1 MSELGHYGSLIAL
14 AAGDISFQQAAP
26 GQVPSLRQQT
36 GSCPEVPK
44 LYQSLTAG
52 WTDRLFR
59 HPGYP
64 HTQLS
69 FCSSFQSWETLG
81 QSRPARLGRDAGGFS
96 VLLCTLKAYLVPN
109 SFLPGQAGAH
119 RPFLPTLAPHP
130 DLTPGKGQSS
140 PRMERGLRM
149 RVPRERELWLQMPS
163 RENDCDGSARG

>member
-1 MSELGHYGSLIAL
+1 MSELGHYGSLTAL

-59 HPGYP
+59 HLGYP

-81 QSRPARLGRDAGGFS
+81 QSRPARLGRGAGGFS
-96 VLLCTLKAYLVPN
+96 VLLCTLKASCLVKQ
-109 SFLPGQAGAH
+109 G
-119 RPFLPTLAPHP
+119 
-130 DLTPGKGQSS
+130 LTGPSS
-140 PRMERGLRM
+140 QH
-149 RVPRERELWLQMPS
+149 WHHIQT
-163 RENDCDGSARG
+163 